1 MTLTVRSGWFGRR
14 RAALEKKRRDAAG
27 EGLLPFDRGALC
39 VYWVSLALSPS
50 WLFIDMAKCL
60 ETDGKSGEGRE
71 KTLEKL
77 ANWTAGYVAL
87 WVIALGVIFALSPT
101 DNVLA
106 KVFAGIAFIR
116 LAEIGS
122 TILGFILNRQE
133 PLLARSLVTVAF
145 QALQIALI
153 FAIADHAFARTGF
166 ATEEGINKAS
176 HVATAPLDFLYISMT
191 TMITVGNHYNP
202 ETGIARW
209 LEASTAAAG
218 IVLLGVVVARAIG
231 LAAEDKGSGLDDGK
245 RSSQPKC
252 SSSDECEQK

>member
-1 MTLTVRSGWFGRR
+1 MAATVKSGWFGRR
-14 RAALEKKRRDAAG
+14 RAALTKKRSEAAG
-27 EGLLPFDRGALC
+27 EGFLPFDRGALR

-60 ETDGKSGEGRE
+60 ETDGKSGEGLE

-77 ANWTAGYVAL
+77 ANWTAGYVVL
-87 WVIALGVIFALSPT
+87 WVIALGILFALSPT

-106 KVFAGIAFIR
+106 KVFAGIALVR
-116 LAEIGS
+116 LVEIGN

-145 QALQIALI
+145 QALQIAFI
-153 FAIADHAFARTGF
+153 FAIADHAFARTDF
-166 ATEEGINKAS
+166 VTENGD
-176 HVATAPLDFLYISMT
+176 HVATLPFDYLYISIT
-191 TMITVGNHYNP
+191 SMITVGNHYNP

-231 LAAEDKGSGLDDGK
+231 LAAEDKGWDLCNGK
-245 RSSQPKC
+245 KSDQPKR
-252 SSSDECEQK
+252 SSSDECQQE